1 MRRNSN
7 DIEADILRI
16 TADGAKKTY
25 IVYQA
30 NLNFKIVKKYLSSLI
45 ERGYIAYDGSGK
57 GGLYFTTPRGFEFL
71 RRYDALQSM
80 SEPLLAVRGGKEK

>member
-7 DIEADILRI
+7 DIEADILRVA
-16 TADGAKKTY
+16 ADGAKKTY

-30 NLNFKIVKKYLSSLI
+30 NLNFKIIRKYLPRMI
-45 ERGYIAYDGSGK
+45 ESGFIDYDGSGR

-71 RRYDALQSM
+71 RRYDALQSL
-80 SEPLLAVRGGKEK
+80 SEQPSLLAAR

>member
-7 DIEADILRI
+7 DIEADILRV

-25 IVYQA
+25 IVYRA
-30 NLNFKIVKKYLSSLI
+30 NLNFKVIRKYLPRMIKS
-45 ERGYIAYDGSGK
+45 GFIAYDGSGR

-80 SEPLLAVRGGKEK
+80 SEMAPLLEV